1 MPDAGRSLSRVAH
14 VPLYKPRIPDSRK
27 TFRITS
33 TGPEYCAPPLD
44 VWIWRMHFIRSP
56 GTMIPVVNI
65 PATTP
70 ALNVWNRLEKYR

>member
-1 MPDAGRSLSRVAH
+1 MFGSAINHYLLISLLVILLFIYL
-14 VPLYKPRIPDSRK
+14 LYV
-27 TFRITS
+27 
-33 TGPEYCAPPLD
+33 CALVD
-44 VWIWRMHFIRSP
+44 GNIIILTWRMHFIRSP